1 MTPNY
6 LRIATILKLN
16 FILFNI
22 RYGFVG
28 APRGDN
34 LFLWDVK
41 LMDFEKG
48 TQLAKDIRSW
58 AKASKREEC
67 IYMEMKFPK
76 DYPMVPPFVR
86 VLRPKFKFLT
96 GHITIGG
103 SVCMQVLTRSGW
115 QPTNDI
121 ESVLVQI
128 RAQICA
134 DPNASL
140 NVGDTTEYSESEAKS
155 AFERMCYR
163 YGWKN

>member
-1 MTPNY
+1 MN
-6 LRIATILKLN
+6 
-16 FILFNI
+16 
-22 RYGFVG
+22 
-28 APRGDN
+28 
-34 LFLWDVK
+34 
-41 LMDFEKG
+41 FEKG
-48 TQLAKDIRSW
+48 TKLAKDIRSW
-58 AKASKREEC
+58 AKLSEREEC

-76 DYPMVPPFVR
+76 EYPMVPPFVR

-140 NVGDTTEYSESEAKS
+140 NVGDATEYSESEAKS
-155 AFERMCYR
+155 AFERMCAR